1 MRARVLFI
9 AVLLM
14 SAGALPAVNAQQ
26 SLHSAS
32 ITGTVRDPSGAA
44 VSQAPVT
51 LRAMATAAVQ
61 TARTDD
67 AGRFTFVGVPPGR
80 YELRVAASGFAP
92 AALELT
98 ITVGQAID
106 LPVALTIGD
115 VAARVDV
122 RAETPLLDARRTQAA
137 HTIRENEID
146 GLPLNGRNYLDL
158 ALLAPGV
165 SRTIQRSTERFA
177 ETSAVPG
184 TGISVSGQRNL
195 ANTFVVDG
203 LSSDDDAA
211 GLAGTF
217 YAQDVIREF
226 QVITSGAP
234 ALFGRAASGVVNIV
248 TQSGGNLR
256 RGRAYGYFRND
267 NLDARNALAT
277 REDPLAQQQ
286 FGATLSGPL
295 VRNRLFFFANAEST
309 HLARTGVVTI
319 APSAIDTIAATL
331 GRTGYPSAAPVT
343 GSFDTGY
350 DTTNLFTR
358 LDATTASGAR
368 VTGRYTF
375 YDVASQNARN
385 VGGLNAVTRGTR
397 LDNRDQTGA
406 MTWATFGLRR
416 FNELRGQATRSRL
429 GAPAND
435 LVGPAVNIAG
445 VASFGT
451 STTSPTSR
459 ALDMFEV
466 ADSLTLDRGAHIVT
480 GGGNL
485 VYERLSIGFPG
496 AIQGLYTFQS
506 LAAFTEGRYVNFQ
519 QAVGR
524 PTQFQTNTNVSAFVQ
539 DEWRV
544 RSAVTVSAGLRYDVQ
559 RLADPIQ
566 TDTNNL
572 APRLGV
578 ALAARDGRTVV
589 RAAAGLH
596 FDRIPLRA
604 VSNALQ
610 RNGLD
615 YQVAQLSFGQAGA
628 PAFPQVLQAFPA
640 GILSNVT
647 TIDPRIQNGVGRQFD
662 VQLERQVGRRLTA
675 EVTYVYLNSRRIIM
689 SRNVNVPSLSAAE
702 AAARGVP
709 NLGRPDSTV
718 ANNSQFQ
725 SIGSADQDGLMLS
738 LRQDG
743 TRWGSHRASYTL
755 SKAYDDA
762 GNAFFSSPQD
772 NFDVGADYGRSDN
785 DQRHRLVLSGMTPA
799 FHDFSVSYV
808 FAATSAPPFNIV
820 TGTDRNGDT
829 TVNDRPA
836 GVARNTGTGFGASTL
851 DVRVARRLR
860 FGAHSV
866 ELSIDGFNVLNRAN
880 YLIPNNVFGTGPLP
894 PAAFGGPTAAAD
906 PRQVQLGARWSF

>member
-1 MRARVLFI
+1 MRARALFI
-9 AVLLM
+9 AVLLI
-14 SAGALPAVNAQQ
+14 SAGAVPAVGAQQ

-32 ITGTVRDPSGAA
+32 ITGTVRDPSGD
-44 VSQAPVT
+44 VVPQAPVT
-51 LRAMATAAVQ
+51 LTALATSAVQ

-80 YELRVAASGFAP
+80 HELRVAAPGFAP
-92 AALELT
+92 ALVEF
-98 ITVGQAID
+98 TVTLGQAID
-106 LPVALTIGD
+106 LPVALTIGE

-122 RAETPLLDARRTQAA
+122 SADVPLLDTRRTQAA
-137 HTIRENEID
+137 YTVRQDEID

-165 SRTIQRSTERFA
+165 SRTVQRSTERFA

-184 TGISVSGQRNL
+184 TGISVSSQRNL

-248 TQSGGNLR
+248 TQSGGNMR

-286 FGATLSGPL
+286 FGGTLSGPF
-295 VRNRLFFFANAEST
+295 VPNRVFFFANAERT

-319 APSAIDTIAATL
+319 APAAIETIAATL
-331 GRTGYPSAAPVT
+331 GRSGYPSAAPAT

-350 DTTNLFTR
+350 DTTNVFAR

-375 YDVASQNARN
+375 YDVASENARN
-385 VGGLNAVTRGTR
+385 VGGLNATSRGTR
-397 LDNRDQTGA
+397 LDNRDQSGA
-406 MTWATFGLRR
+406 MSWATFGPHR

-429 GAPAND
+429 GAPPND
-435 LVGPAVNIAG
+435 PAGPAVNIAG

-451 STTSPTSR
+451 STTSPTAR
-459 ALDMFEV
+459 ALDMFELG
-466 ADSLTLDRGAHIVT
+466 DSLTLDRGAHIVT
-480 GGGNL
+480 TGGNL
-485 VYERLSIGFPG
+485 VHERLSIGFPG
-496 AIQGLYTFQS
+496 ALQGLYTFQS
-506 LAAFTEGRYVNFQ
+506 LAAFTEGRYVNYQ
-519 QAVGR
+519 QAFGR
-524 PTQFQTNTNVSAFVQ
+524 DTQFQTNTNASVFVQ

-578 ALAARDGRTVV
+578 AVASRDGRTVV
-589 RAAAGLH
+589 RGAAGLH

-628 PAFPQVLQAFPA
+628 PVFPQVLPAFPA
-640 GILSNVT
+640 GLLSNVT
-647 TIDPRIQNGVGRQFD
+647 TIDPRIQNGAGRQFD
-662 VQLERQVGRRLTA
+662 VQVERQVGHGITA
-675 EVTYVYLNSRRIIM
+675 EVSYVYLNSRRIIM
-689 SRNVNVPSLSAAE
+689 SRNVNVPTLSAAE
-702 AAARGVP
+702 AAARNVP
-709 NLGRPDSTV
+709 NLGRPDPTV
-718 ANNSQFQ
+718 ANNGQFQ
-725 SIGSADQDGLMLS
+725 SIGSADQDGLTLS

-743 TRWGSHRASYTL
+743 TPWGSHRAAYTL

-762 GNAFFSSPQD
+762 GNAFFNSPQD
-772 NFDVGADYGRSDN
+772 NFDVAADYGRSDN
-785 DQRHRLVLSGMTPA
+785 DQRHRLVLSGMAPA
-799 FHDFSVSYV
+799 FQNFSVSYV
-808 FAATSAPPFNIV
+808 FAAASAPPFNIV

-836 GVARNTGTGFGASTL
+836 GVARNTGVGFASATL
-851 DVRVARRLR
+851 DVRISHRLR
-860 FGAHSV
+860 VGAHSL

-880 YLIPNNVFGTGPLP
+880 YLIPNNVFGTGLVP
-894 PAAFGGPTAAAD
+894 PAAFGRPTAAAD